1 MHAWMGLSESQET
14 GQEIL
19 ISSTCQRRGPCLA
32 GSICTNGVRITGS
45 IPIWPISCAPFSA
58 SDWAMTLDP
67 ERGKDF
73 AEVTRQNRMRVRKA
87 NPAWE
92 GGHLQAREAWM
103 RGPGFQAGLALM
115 LHEDR
120 PQLQSPPSWTT
131 FLQKAASGI

>member
-1 MHAWMGLSESQET
+1 MQDHAWMGLSESQET

-45 IPIWPISCAPFSA
+45 IPIWPISSAPFSA

-92 GGHLQAREAWM
+92 GGQLQAGEAWDE
-103 RGPGFQAGLALM
+103 RPRVPGWAGP
-115 LHEDR
+115 DV
-120 PQLQSPPSWTT
+120 T
-131 FLQKAASGI
+131 

>member
-1 MHAWMGLSESQET
+1 
-14 GQEIL
+14 
-19 ISSTCQRRGPCLA
+19 
-32 GSICTNGVRITGS
+32 
-45 IPIWPISCAPFSA
+45 
-58 SDWAMTLDP
+58 MTLDP

-92 GGHLQAREAWM
+92 GGQLQAGEAWDD
-103 RGPGFQAGLALM
+103 RPRAGLALM

-120 PQLQSPPSWTT
+120 PQLQSPPSWTM